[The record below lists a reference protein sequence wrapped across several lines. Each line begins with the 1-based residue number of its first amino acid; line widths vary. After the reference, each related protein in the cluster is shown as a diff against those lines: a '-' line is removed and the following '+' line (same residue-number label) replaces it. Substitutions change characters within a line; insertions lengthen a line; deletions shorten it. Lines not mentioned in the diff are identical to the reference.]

1 MGKEILTF
9 EDIKIEKNK
18 FYCDRSP
25 VPLRY
30 VDIEKDLVS
39 TKICFG
45 DKNYKYFIGYFY
57 NDNKVKLL
65 HIMLPKTSGYI
76 KYYDGQTKW
85 IYFFDGR

>member
-1 MGKEILTF
+1 MRIL
-9 EDIKIEKNK
+9 KLKKNK

-30 VDIEKDLVS
+30 VDTEKELVS
-39 TKICFG
+39 KKICFG
-45 DKNYKYFIGYFY
+45 EKNYKYFIGYFY
-57 NDNKVKLL
+57 YDNKVKLL